1 MSKPSKS
8 DQVIKAVR
16 TTIQFLRGGARTITR
31 WLIHPGRHDLYL
43 SMIFTFLLLA
53 PLFAEPAAA
62 QVGIGDAEDIL
73 CNTAATG
80 FNLAQLITIGF
91 GIISGYFIL
100 KFLFRTMTGLDK
112 AGSPQTSTQQAGKQS
127 AKGGVYSLIAAL
139 LPLIIP
145 VFLSTAGIDAVSC
158 LMPGETGTAV
168 IVLL

>member
-1 MSKPSKS
+1 MSKPSTFNRG
-8 DQVIKAVR
+8 IEAVR
-16 TTIQFLRGGARTITR
+16 TTLQLLRWSARTFYRLLTQ
-31 WLIHPGRHDLYL
+31 PGRHDLYL
-43 SMIFTFLLLA
+43 SVIFTFVLLS
-53 PLFAEPAAA
+53 PFFIDPAAA

-73 CNTAATG
+73 CDTAATG

-112 AGSPQTSTQQAGKQS
+112 AGSPQTSTQQEGKQS

-145 VFLSTAGIDAVSC
+145 VFLSTAGINAVDC
-158 LMPGETGTAV
+158 LLPGEAGTAV